1 MLEILIEASVRMPK
15 YVALA
20 LSVIGALVLGDTAVK
35 AGIVSSSAIIIMAL
49 SGISAYTVPDL
60 VGTISILRLVFV
72 VVAGSIGTYGILLMT
87 ALLLFYMIT
96 ADAYGTP
103 MLAPFSPIVRKDL
116 KDSLFKVTMTDL
128 KTRPAVFKTKNKTR
142 LKINEEAKDGQD

>member
-1 MLEILIEASVRMPK
+1 M
-15 YVALA
+15 
-20 LSVIGALVLGDTAVK
+20 
-35 AGIVSSSAIIIMAL
+35 
-49 SGISAYTVPDL
+49 
-60 VGTISILRLVFV
+60 

-87 ALLLFYMIT
+87 VLLLFYMIT